1 MKRIFAFV
9 LMMSCVDLAPAQQQE
24 RSALQSYNPAE
35 MISLKR
41 DVPLRTALDILN
53 GFCQRFENRIIV
65 DSKEHNQPIGVAI
78 ENMQWKRALEYI
90 LRSNMMKYV
99 QFDKYYQIED
109 GIEQEEQA
117 PVEPVTI
124 ATREVEINAVFF
136 QADYLALLQFGIDW
150 STFKGGS
157 VISTAGAN
165 GDVQDFLRAYGVKT
179 INGSIRVSALL
190 RAFESHSKGE
200 IIARPQIRVMDGQ
213 QGKIKVGKN
222 FYLTLSDFAGNT
234 RFTEYES
241 GIILTVTPTVLGR
254 NDSTFIYLTIA
265 AERSDVAPDAIG
277 ITKNITQGN
286 TQVLLLNG
294 EETVLA
300 GLLSHENQYVRKG
313 VPFLKDL
320 PPWFFGLRYL
330 FGYESRKVAK
340 KELIIFIEAK
350 LVPSLL
356 KRRLTRNNAQDYL
369 DKEWQELKNKMPRN
383 QQNGKQVK
391 SNLSPTS
398 QRLPDRNR

>member
-1 MKRIFAFV
+1 
-9 LMMSCVDLAPAQQQE
+9 MMSCVDLAQSQQQE
-24 RSALQSYNPAE
+24 RSVLQSYNPAE

-41 DVPLRTALDILN
+41 DVPLKTALDILN

-65 DSKEHNQPIGVAI
+65 DNKERNQPIGVAI

-99 QFDKYYQIED
+99 QFERYYQIED
-109 GIEQEEQA
+109 GIEVEEEA
-117 PVEPVTI
+117 PVDPVTI

-136 QADYLALLQFGIDW
+136 QADYLALLQFGVDW
-150 STFKGGS
+150 TTFKGGS
-157 VISTAGAN
+157 VRISTSGAA
-165 GDVQDFLRAYGVKT
+165 GDVQDFLRASGGKT
-179 INGSIRVSALL
+179 FNGMIRVDALL

-200 IIARPQIRVMDGQ
+200 IIARPQVRVMNGQ

-222 FYLTLSDFAGNT
+222 FFLTLSDFAGNT

-241 GIILTVTPTVLGR
+241 GIILTVKPTVLGK
-254 NDSTFIYLTIA
+254 NDSTFIYLDIS

-277 ITKNITQGN
+277 VTKNITQGN

-300 GLLSHENQYVRKG
+300 GLLSHETQYVRKG
-313 VPFLKDL
+313 VPILKDL

-369 DKEWQELKNKMPRN
+369 DKEWQDLKGKLPRN
-383 QQNGKQVK
+383 QQSGKPVK

-398 QRLPDRNR
+398 QRMPDRNR

>member
-9 LMMSCVDLAPAQQQE
+9 LMMSCVDLAQSQQQE
-24 RSALQSYNPAE
+24 RTVFQSYNPAE

-41 DVPLRTALDILN
+41 DVPLKTALDILN

-65 DSKEHNQPIGVAI
+65 DNKERNQPIGVSI

-109 GIEQEEQA
+109 GIEQEEA
-117 PVEPVTI
+117 LVEPVTI

-136 QADYLALLQFGIDW
+136 QADYQTLVEFGIDW
-150 STFKGGS
+150 TTFKGGS
-157 VISTAGAN
+157 VRISASGASN
-165 GDVQDFLRAYGVKT
+165 VVNDYLRVSGGKT
-179 INGSIRVSALL
+179 INGTVRVDALL
-190 RAFESHSKGE
+190 RAFESDSRGE
-200 IIARPQIRVMDGQ
+200 IIARPQVRVMDGQ

-241 GIILTVTPTVLGR
+241 GIILTVKPTVLGK
-254 NDSTFIYLTIA
+254 NDSTFIYLDIS

-277 ITKNITQGN
+277 VTKNITQGN

-300 GLLSHENQYVRKG
+300 GLLSHETQLVRKG
-313 VPFLKDL
+313 IPVLKDL

-330 FGYESRKVAK
+330 FGYESKKIAK

-356 KRRLTRNNAQDYL
+356 RRRLTRNNAQDYL
-369 DKEWQELKNKMPRN
+369 DKEWQDLKSKLPRN
-383 QQNGKQVK
+383 QQSGKPVK

-398 QRLPDRNR
+398 QRMPDRNR